1 MRAVW
6 YSELGEAAKV
16 LRTGE
21 MERPA
26 PGAGEV
32 LVRIHVSGV
41 NPVDVKRRL
50 GGRGTISAPRVVPHF
65 DGAGVVEAVG
75 AGVDPARVGERVWVY
90 EAQWQRAAGTAAEFV
105 ALPERLAVPL
115 PDGTTFAEGAALG
128 IPALTAHRCVFGD
141 DEVSGETVLVTG
153 GAGAVGHY
161 AVQFA
166 KLGGARVLATVSSEE
181 KAALARDAGADH
193 VVNYRQEDVAT
204 RIRELTDGRG
214 VDRIVEVELGGNLPT
229 SIEVLKPRGVIAAYA
244 SAAEPEPAVPF
255 YAWLYKNAV
264 LRCELVFGMTEEAKA
279 NAVDAIR
286 RWLGDGA
293 LKHHI
298 GARFPLEEAV
308 AAHQAVEAGAFGKV
322 VLEIV

>member
-6 YSELGEAAKV
+6 YGELGEAAKV

-21 MERPA
+21 MERPE
-26 PGAGEV
+26 PGTGEV

-50 GGRGTISAPRVVPHF
+50 GGRGSISGPRVVPHF
-65 DGAGVVEAVG
+65 DGAGVIEAVG
-75 AGVDPARVGERVWVY
+75 PGVDPGRVGERVWIY
-90 EAQWQRAAGTAAEFV
+90 EAQWQRTAGTAAEYV
-105 ALPERLAVPL
+105 ALPETLAVPL
-115 PDGTTFAEGAALG
+115 PDGTSFAEGAALG

-166 KLGGARVLATVSSEE
+166 KLGGARVIATVSSEE

-193 VVNYRQEDVAT
+193 VVNYRKEDVAA
-204 RIRELTDGRG
+204 RVLELTDGHG
-214 VDRIVEVELGGNLPT
+214 VERIVEVELGGNLAT
-229 SIEVLKPRGVIAAYA
+229 SIEVLKRRGVIAAYA

-279 NAVDAIR
+279 NAVDAIGH
-286 RWLGDGA
+286 WLGDGA
-293 LKHHI
+293 LKHHL
-298 GARFPLEEAV
+298 GPRFPLEEAV
-308 AAHQAVEAGAFGKV
+308 AAHEAVEAGAFGKV
-322 VLEIV
+322 VLDIV